1 MDLLQDLN
9 EPQRQAVLHDSGPLL
24 IFAGA
29 GSGKTRT
36 LTRRIARLVLEQNVP
51 ASRILAVTFTNKAAK
66 EMRARLDQL
75 IGREA
80 KYLWMGTF
88 HALCA
93 QMLRIHGEH
102 IGLPARFVIF
112 DTDDQMRVLKDV
124 LRELDLDSERN
135 PPARMLGLI
144 SDWKNKLTPPE
155 EAASTASSPPKKL
168 GARVYASY
176 QKRLAA
182 ASALDFDDLLMQ
194 SVRLLRESQSSREFW
209 SEKFLHIL
217 IDEFQDVN
225 QAQFEWAKL
234 LAARHRNIC
243 VVGDD
248 DQCVASGQLVRTP
261 GGESAIEAI
270 GTGDHVVAGAGR
282 GTSMSAAVSKVR
294 VREYEGPLVE
304 VATRGGRTMRVTP
317 HHMCFARLGA
327 REDKYLV
334 YLMER
339 RDRGFR
345 VGITVGARSNGRDP
359 ELVLG
364 LKVHATQEKADKMWV
379 LRVCDSRAEAA
390 YWEQL
395 FAFQWGLP
403 TTIFHVAGR
412 GVSMTQQHI
421 NELYARIDTRTRA
434 ARLLESLNF
443 SAAHPHYR
451 PGGLVNGEGTS
462 RRVVHVTA
470 FGANAPSQAAP
481 WFRHRVWL
489 NTSGRALEEQAQ
501 RSGLG
506 TREGS
511 KGTWRIERSYA
522 DLGRTAL
529 LAEQIAR
536 ATSEDAEP
544 SDIAHWAALTNE
556 RKLAVMPASHLH
568 PTMLVPVLDEH
579 GCVVEDEI
587 ASVQSIEY
595 KGTVHDL
602 NVSHAHNY
610 TVGGILVHNSI
621 YAWRGADVQII
632 LDFERHF
639 ADAQVIRLE
648 QNYRS
653 TQNILDAAHGVISK
667 NFGRQPKRLW
677 TQSGSGGRV
686 ILHGAANA
694 QEEAL
699 WVVRQV
705 EVLRRERKGKLA
717 DFAILCRINA
727 QSRPFEEAFMRA
739 RVPLKLIGTQ
749 RFYDRKEIRD
759 LVSYLKVLYNP
770 NDALSLQ
777 RIINVPARGIGVTTV
792 ERLQAIASESGLSL
806 FETIFHSGAE
816 VLGRTIDIK
825 LEGLRRVLKAL
836 QEDVKQAT
844 TVVEIIEQV
853 LVRTQYL
860 EFLRSEKE
868 GRGIDRAANI
878 EEFTAA
884 AGDFD
889 ARMSDENWGEAPSEG
904 APFLGLFLESSA
916 LDNAVDKNGAADDA
930 VALMTLHSAKGLE
943 FAVVFMVGM
952 EQGLLPHSRALW
964 GEGAGADEL
973 EEERRL
979 CYVGMTRAQEQ
990 LILTHAAQRT
1000 LHGRTESTQPSQF
1013 LDEVP
1018 ATLLEKT
1025 GLGSASAARTAS
1037 TSWDAPER
1045 QRYGPKATTGNTPVP
1060 SAPASEA
1067 RYLEPLKFSIGDR
1080 VQHPSFGEG
1089 VVVNTSTNSGPS
1101 EWAEVAFLSLE
1112 VGKKKLSVSFAPLEK
1127 MA

>member
-9 EPQRQAVLHDSGPLL
+9 APQRQAVLHDKGPLL

-36 LTRRIARLVLEQNVP
+36 LTRRIARLVLEENVP

-66 EMRARLDQL
+66 EMRVRLDQL

-93 QMLRIHGEH
+93 QMLRIHGEN
-102 IGLPARFVIF
+102 IGLPKRFVIF
-112 DTDDQMRVLKDV
+112 DMDDQMRVVKDV

-135 PPARMLGLI
+135 PPARMLGHI
-144 SDWKNKLTPPE
+144 SEWKNKLSTPS
-155 EAASTASSPPKKL
+155 EAASTASTPPKKQA
-168 GARVYASY
+168 ARVYANY
-176 QKRLAA
+176 QKRLEAA
-182 ASALDFDDLLMQ
+182 CALDFDDLLMQ
-194 SVRLLRESQSSREFW
+194 SVRLLRESPTSREFW

-234 LAARHRNIC
+234 LAAKHRNIC

-248 DQCVASGQLVRTP
+248 DQCVAAGQVVSTF
-261 GGESAIEAI
+261 GGEQPIEQVQE
-270 GTGDHVVAGAGR
+270 GDEVVAGAGR
-282 GTSMSAAVSKVR
+282 GTSINTQVSKVR
-294 VREYEGPLVE
+294 AREYEGPLVE
-304 VATRGGRTMRVTP
+304 VRTRGGRTLRMTP
-317 HHMCFARLGA
+317 HHMCFAKLGV
-327 REDKYLV
+327 RDDKYLV

-339 RDRGFR
+339 RDKGFR
-345 VGITVGARSNGRDP
+345 IGITVGARSDGRRPD
-359 ELVLG
+359 LQLG
-364 LKVHATQEKADKMWV
+364 LKVRANQEKADKMWI
-379 LRVCDSRAEAA
+379 LRVCDSRAEAS
-390 YWEQL
+390 YYEQL
-395 FAFQWGLP
+395 FAFEWGLP
-403 TTIFHVAGR
+403 TTLFHVAGR
-412 GVSMTQQHI
+412 GVSMTQEHV
-421 NELYARIDTRTRA
+421 NALYARIDTRTRA

-443 SAAHPHYR
+443 SAQHPHYR
-451 PGGLVNGEGTS
+451 PGGLVDGESTS
-462 RRVVHVTA
+462 RHVVHVTA
-470 FGANAPSQAAP
+470 FGANAPSQASP

-489 NTSGRALEEQAQ
+489 NTSGRALEEQVQ
-501 RSGLG
+501 RASLD
-506 TREGS
+506 TRVGA

-529 LAEQIAR
+529 LAHTIAR
-536 ATSEDAEP
+536 AVGSEEEP
-544 SDIAHWAALTNE
+544 ADIAHWAALTE
-556 RKLAVMPASHLH
+556 GRKMALMPASHLH
-568 PTMLVPVLDEH
+568 PTMLVPVLE
-579 GCVVEDEI
+579 GARVVEDEI
-587 ASVQSIEY
+587 ESVQSIPY

-602 NVSHAHNY
+602 DVAHAHNY
-610 TVGGILVHNSI
+610 AVGGILVHNSI

-639 ADAQVIRLE
+639 TDAQVIRLE

-677 TQSGSGGRV
+677 TQSGGGGRV

-705 EVLRRERKGKLA
+705 EVLKRERKGKLA

-770 NDALSLQ
+770 NDAMSLG
-777 RIINVPARGIGVTTV
+777 RIINVPARGIGITTV
-792 ERLQAIASESGLSL
+792 ERLQAIANESGLSL
-806 FETIFHSGAE
+806 FETIFHSGGE
-816 VLGRTIDIK
+816 VLGRSIDMK

-836 QEDVKQAT
+836 QEDVQQAT

-878 EEFTAA
+878 EEFTSA

-889 ARMSDENWGEAPSEG
+889 ARMSDEDWGEAPSEG

-916 LDNAVDKNGAADDA
+916 LDNAVDKNGAAEDA
-930 VALMTLHSAKGLE
+930 VSLMTLHSAKGLE
-943 FAVVFMVGM
+943 FPVVFMVGM
-952 EQGLLPHSRALW
+952 EQGLLPHGRALESMS
-964 GEGAGADEL
+964 GDEL

-1000 LHGRTESTQPSQF
+1000 MHGRTESTQPSQF

-1018 ATLLEKT
+1018 GKLLEKT

-1060 SAPASEA
+1060 SASTSESK
-1067 RYLEPLKFSIGDR
+1067 YLEPLKFSIGDR
-1080 VQHPSFGEG
+1080 VQHPTFGEG

-1101 EWAEVAFLSLE
+1101 EWAEVAFLSSD

-1127 MA
+1127 VA